1 MKTSLNFTPN
11 TLSEKKLVAGVSLEF
26 GNLEVLKDFLCPGT
40 SIKFSPH
47 FMAPRDLCDVD
58 LTAAAIPW
66 GVFSKIVW
74 VYKLTVQ
81 P

>member
-1 MKTSLNFTPN
+1 MKTSF
-11 TLSEKKLVAGVSLEF
+11 KLHLKHLVQEEIGS
-26 GNLEVLKDFLCPGT
+26 GSKSRIWDLEVLKDFLCPGT
-40 SIKFSPH
+40 FIKFSPH
-47 FMAPRDLCDVD
+47 FMAPCDLCDVD
-58 LTAAAIPW
+58 LAAAAISW